1 MFRNSGTSTYAFTHF
16 NVCSWLYLLFCWD
29 LIYCVCMYVRTYTC
43 VSVHIYTFVHVLD
56 SDTCTYTSLVVPISS
71 SVQLC
76 GAVYLCLSSSPHA
89 HQPSVS
95 SSHSHS
101 LPHTHIFIHQP
112 SLLTLTP
119 YTHLHSSPSLTP
131 PTSHLNSPPHSITPP
146 PLQCGVVSSPHHLD
160 QQALLGLSQ
169 REEEGQEE
177 GEAPDVDELYQW
189 TQGLSFEEF
198 DNSSHPTPTTHA
210 GLFDSDAPQLSH

>member
-1 MFRNSGTSTYAFTHF
+1 MYVHTHVCLYTSTH
-16 NVCSWLYLLFCWD
+16 LYIFCTSR
-29 LIYCVCMYVRTYTC
+29 YVHLHLASST
-43 VSVHIYTFVHVLD
+43 
-56 SDTCTYTSLVVPISS
+56 ISS

-76 GAVYLCLSSSPHA
+76 GTVYLCPSPQAHTPISLLSLH
-89 HQPSVS
+89 
-95 SSHSHS
+95 
-101 LPHTHIFIHQP
+101 HTHTPSLTPHLFIHQP

-160 QQALLGLSQ
+160 QQALLGISHG
-169 REEEGQEE
+169 EEEGQEE

-210 GLFDSDAPQLSH
+210 GLFDSDTPQLSH